1 MTLHGPRPEKRTLLD
16 AHQCAR
22 HQAAYTDNDRF
33 ARIRRIRVARL
44 SEPQKPVKEGEKILR
59 NERCYGSVFRML
71 TLPFDVNAA
80 KAEASYEGGVLTQML
95 PKASGVE
102 AHRRAVH

>member
-1 MTLHGPRPEKRTLLD
+1 
-16 AHQCAR
+16 
-22 HQAAYTDNDRF
+22 
-33 ARIRRIRVARL
+33 
-44 SEPQKPVKEGEKILR
+44 
-59 NERCYGSVFRML
+59 ML

-80 KAEASYEGGVLTQML
+80 KAEASYEGGVLTLML

>member
-22 HQAAYTDNDRF
+22 HQAAYIDNGRF
-33 ARIRRIRVARL
+33 ARIRGIRVARL
-44 SEPQKPVKEGEKILR
+44 SEPQKPVKEGEKVPG
-59 NERCYGSVFRML
+59 NEAAMVSVPDVDVAIRRQCGKGGSL
-71 TLPFDVNAA
+71 
-80 KAEASYEGGVLTQML
+80 SEGGVLTQML

-102 AHRRAVH
+102 ANRRAVH

>member
-22 HQAAYTDNDRF
+22 HQAAYIDNDRF

-44 SEPQKPVKEGEKILR
+44 SEPQKPVKEGEKVAKGQKIAEMGNTDASEVKLHFEIR
-59 NERCYGSVFRML
+59 RQGKPMDPTRY
-71 TLPFDVNAA
+71 LPPA
-80 KAEASYEGGVLTQML
+80 
-95 PKASGVE
+95 
-102 AHRRAVH
+102 